1 MAEGYTGSS
10 HNWPVMNWAAAY
22 LSREWERFYQHCE
35 FAFGG
40 PLSKCS
46 EKEKMCNLM
55 SFVGD
60 KGREIFLTFR
70 WETVDR
76 GSGEHRQSVSEK
88 DILERVE
95 GKFKT
100 YLEAK
105 KNPIMAAVQ
114 FDRRLQ
120 QPGESFDTF
129 VTDLKLLARGL
140 DIAESDKL
148 IRNAI
153 ACKSLDE
160 RVRQKCL
167 EKSKGLTLDTAID
180 IGRMFEATKDGVQ
193 VMAGEDPRVE
203 INTLAGKNVAP
214 RNCRKA
220 KQSESK

>member
-1 MAEGYTGSS
+1 
-10 HNWPVMNWAAAY
+10 
-22 LSREWERFYQHCE
+22 
-35 FAFGG
+35 
-40 PLSKCS
+40 
-46 EKEKMCNLM
+46 M
-55 SFVGD
+55 SFLGD

-88 DILERVE
+88 DFLECVA

-114 FDRRLQ
+114 FDRRRQ
-120 QPGESFDTF
+120 QPGELFDTF

-148 IRNAI
+148 IRNAL

-160 RVRQKCL
+160 RVRF
-167 EKSKGLTLDTAID
+167 S
-180 IGRMFEATKDGVQ
+180 
-193 VMAGEDPRVE
+193 
-203 INTLAGKNVAP
+203 
-214 RNCRKA
+214 
-220 KQSESK
+220 